1 MNVHRFKRRVDVGW
15 IEENRRIGWKRRGEE
30 RREERLDMAGSWRF
44 EGKRIE
50 GLTKGEGKDQG
61 KRR

>member
-1 MNVHRFKRRVDVGW
+1 MLDEQKR
-15 IEENRRIGWKRRGEE
+15 IEEQDGREEE

-44 EGKRIE
+44 EGRRIE